1 MVTKEG
7 RSLTTEA
14 VKALRD
20 WRRSVKRK
28 PTKKHVDRLEKVA
41 ARIETLWD
49 LALRRLRIAEAQARR
64 SIDVW
69 GGEDLP
75 AGGAVSREEIGEYLA
90 SEWGSFPRLTM
101 TMDAG
106 GARWFWA
113 PTERLTE
120 GQG

>member
-69 GGEDLP
+69 GAEDLP
-75 AGGAVSREEIGEYLA
+75 AGGAVSREEIEEYLG
-90 SEWGSFPRLTM
+90 SEWGTC
-101 TMDAG
+101 
-106 GARWFWA
+106 
-113 PTERLTE
+113 ERLKIVLDDWGDMRCCALT
-120 GQG
+120 GSLTTRQV